1 MPRTFRPLRFGPVRA
16 RYRIAA
22 GAAGVALLA
31 VYALCSLVIAQGLT
45 HADREPQQEHPA
57 EYGVIAED
65 VEFRSRRGDVVLSG
79 WYLGGD
85 AAAGD
90 GEPAAL
96 VFVHGLNSV
105 RSGRGAVG
113 LAARLA
119 ELGYAVL
126 LFDLRGHG
134 SSGEGRVSGG
144 YFERWDVLGAYDYLV
159 NERGHPAGE
168 VGVLGFSMG
177 AASAILAA
185 ELEPRIA
192 AVVADSPYASASE
205 LLAREAARATPLPG
219 WLTPVFMPATEL
231 MADALYGIDIGALEP
246 ERAVAALGYPV
257 LVIHSDTDMR
267 IPVGHGERVAAA
279 APPGTLFWRTT
290 GAIHADSF
298 RTFPER
304 YVERVASY
312 LAERLPRR

>member
-1 MPRTFRPLRFGPVRA
+1 MRA
-16 RYRIAA
+16 RYGIAA
-22 GAAGVALLA
+22 GAVGIALLA
-31 VYALCSLVIAQGLT
+31 IYALCSLAIAQGLT
-45 HADREPQQEHPA
+45 RADREPQQEHPA
-57 EYGVIAED
+57 RYGAVAED

-79 WYLGGD
+79 WYLAGD
-85 AAAGD
+85 REAAAGD
-90 GEPAAL
+90 REPPAL

-119 ELGYAVL
+119 DLGYAVL

-134 SSGEGRVSGG
+134 SSGDGRVSGG

-159 NERGHPAGE
+159 DERGHPAGGI
-168 VGVLGFSMG
+168 GVLGFSMG

-219 WLTPVFMPATEL
+219 WLTPAFMPATEL
-231 MADALYGIDIGALEP
+231 LADALYGIDVGALEP
-246 ERAVAALGYPV
+246 ERAVASLGYPL
-257 LVIHSDTDMR
+257 LVIHGDADVR

-298 RTFPER
+298 TTYPER